1 MLSNLVIVEK
11 PADGVVLLKINRP
24 AALNALNT
32 ALRQRLTDLFR
43 ELSEDGDVRCI
54 VLTGN
59 EKAFVAGADI
69 KEMSEKGTADITRMN
84 VRRMWGGLAD
94 CPKPVI
100 AAVNG
105 FALGGGCELAMH
117 ADIIIAGEGARF
129 GQPEIRVGI
138 MPGGG
143 GTQRLLR
150 AVGKFKAMKM
160 MLTGEPVSGREAF
173 DMGLASEVIADE
185 QVLPRALELAG
196 KIASMPPLAVRRIK
210 EVVLAGQ
217 DASLSAGL
225 MLERRTFD
233 TLFDTEDQKEGM
245 KAFIEK
251 RKPVF
256 KGK

>member
-1 MLSNLVIVEK
+1 LSDLVVVEK
-11 PADGVVLLKINRP
+11 PADGVVLLRLNRP
-24 AALNALNT
+24 DALNALNMD
-32 ALRQRLTDLFR
+32 LRRRLTDLIR
-43 ELSEDGDVRCI
+43 DLSEDEDVRCI
-54 VLTGN
+54 VITGN
-59 EKAFVAGADI
+59 EKAFMAGADI
-69 KEMSEKGTADITRMN
+69 KEMSDKGTVDVTRMN
-84 VRRMWGGLAD
+84 VRRMWAVVAD

-117 ADIIIAGEGARF
+117 ADIIVAGEGATF

-143 GTQRLLR
+143 GTQRLPR

-173 DMGLASEVIADE
+173 DMGLASEVVEDA
-185 QVLPRALELAG
+185 QVLPRALEIAN
-196 KIASMPPLAVRRIK
+196 KIAAMPPLAVRRIK
-210 EVVLAGQ
+210 EAVLAGQ
-217 DASLSAGL
+217 DASLAAGL
-225 MLERRTFD
+225 MLERRAFD

-245 KAFIEK
+245 KAFAEK
-251 RKPVF
+251 RKPEY

>member
-1 MLSNLVIVEK
+1 V
-11 PADGVVLLKINRP
+11 
-24 AALNALNT
+24 
-32 ALRQRLTDLFR
+32 
-43 ELSEDGDVRCI
+43 
-54 VLTGN
+54 
-59 EKAFVAGADI
+59 
-69 KEMSEKGTADITRMN
+69 
-84 VRRMWGGLAD
+84 GGLAD